1 MTTNRAN
8 ENTQQYDHEH
18 TVSDTEFVPL
28 EGYSLARG
36 LRWSWMN
43 YRLMMIIPGII
54 IMIVSGLIMFL
65 GSIFTPTTIVFSI
78 DHNGDTWSIFFSY
91 TPPPL
96 DFKTIIFFV
105 VSYYISVNVTL
116 IFQNATLAG
125 SIAVADG
132 EPATLSRFLM
142 PKNFKV
148 MLGVTT
154 CLCIALIIGGILFII
169 PGLIALYF
177 MQFALPSSLA
187 DDNPTVKGSIKKSF
201 TLVKQ
206 HRWASFLTILTVV
219 ALIILG
225 YMLFY
230 IGIVVTGPL
239 ASLFLAYS
247 YFSLTERDIYSVP
260 TKDTVSLNNDAN

>member
-1 MTTNRAN
+1 MTN
-8 ENTQQYDHEH
+8 ETDQNTQGGGRQRTIE
-18 TVSDTEFVPL
+18 DTEYVPL
-28 EGYSLARG
+28 EDYSLARG

-54 IMIVSGLIMFL
+54 IMIVSALIMFL
-65 GSIFTPTTIVFSI
+65 GSIFTPTTIEFSI
-78 DHNGDTWSIFFSY
+78 NHDGSTWSVFFLY
-91 TPPPL
+91 TPPPFDL
-96 DFKTIIFFV
+96 KTIIFFI

-132 EPATLSRFLM
+132 EPATLRRFLM

-154 CLCIALIIGGILFII
+154 WLCIALIVGGILFII

-177 MQFALPSSLA
+177 MQFALPASLA
-187 DDNPTVKGSIKKSF
+187 DENPTVKGSIKKSF
-201 TLVKQ
+201 ALVKA

-225 YMLFY
+225 YLLFY
-230 IGIVVTGPL
+230 VGIVVTGPL

-247 YFSLTERDIYSVP
+247 YFSLTGRDIYSVP
-260 TKDTVSLNNDAN
+260 TEDTVPLNNDAN